1 MTSTIPRHVIV
12 REYYR
17 PNSGTAEQIAL
28 ALTYFYRTRVN
39 ASIKALTKIDVERIW
54 DQELAQN
61 LVLRQLGERPAGGFD
76 PKDERVQLADR
87 LLGAAAA

>member
-17 PNSGTAEQIAL
+17 PNSGTAEQVAYAL
-28 ALTYFYRTRVN
+28 SYHYQTRVDPYVRR
-39 ASIKALTKIDVERIW
+39 ITKHDVERIW
-54 DQELAQN
+54 DEELAQN

-76 PKDERVQLADR
+76 PSEPKVQLAET
-87 LLGAAAA
+87 LMGAAAA